1 MTRTPSVR
9 LCCLLCAVLSIA
21 VAATASPHNG
31 SATTPCP
38 QNGAA
43 PLWYGQDGEPLPF
56 VSHDEALSFLRQ
68 AAVLES
74 EEIEGSQNRP
84 LRVVLEK
91 DGVRARAIFRSVY
104 ETWQREWIRGRWHLY
119 LIDRATSERAAYVVA
134 RMLGF
139 NNIPPTVLRELDGK
153 RGTLQLWLE
162 GMETLSELM
171 ERRAEMSPDWADQM
185 AGIWVF
191 DNLLF
196 NADRHPRNL
205 LIDREGTVWMID
217 HTQSFQYDD
226 RLIDI
231 DQVRRIPGV
240 MWERLRGIGDAEFEQ
255 ALAESLNNQQL
266 GAFLRRR
273 ESLVELIEGLIAELG
288 EARVLLKGPEQARRN
303 TRPPSCS
310 RGSPDVS
317 THDDFATAC

>member
-162 GMETLSELM
+162 GMETHAELL
-171 ERRAEMSPDWADQM
+171 ERRAEMSPDWVDQM
-185 AGIWVF
+185 TAIWVF

-196 NADRHPRNL
+196 NADRHPGNI
-205 LIDREGTVWMID
+205 LIDPEGRVWMID
-217 HTQSFQYDD
+217 HTQTFQYDE
-226 RLIDI
+226 RLIDR
-231 DQVRRIPGV
+231 DQVRRIPRV
-240 MWERLRGIGDAEFEQ
+240 MWQRLLEISDAEFEQ
-255 ALAESLNNQQL
+255 ALAGSLDNRQL
-266 GAFLRRR
+266 EAFFKRR
-273 ESLVELIEGLIAELG
+273 ERLVELIEGLITELG
-288 EARVLLKGPEQARRN
+288 DARVLLDSPRAHAAV
-303 TRPPSCS
+303 TRS
-310 RGSPDVS
+310 
-317 THDDFATAC
+317 